1 MRSPEAV
8 PTPTAASASNGSAAP
23 LLTVRDLRA
32 GYGAIDVLHGI
43 SIEVARGEIV
53 TLIGA
58 NGAGKTSTL
67 MSISRVLRL
76 RGGSIAFDGRDITDL
91 KPDEVV
97 RLGLAQVPEGR
108 KIFPRLTVGENLE
121 MGAYI
126 RHDAAEIEADREHV
140 FRLFPVL
147 KERLAQLGGTL
158 SGGEQQM
165 LAIGRALMSR
175 PTMLMMD
182 EPSMGIAPILV
193 ARIFEAVKELRAG
206 GMTILLVEQNA
217 RAALKLADRGYVL
230 ETGRVVM
237 SDSGA
242 KLLASDRVREAYLG
256 D

>member
-1 MRSPEAV
+1 M
-8 PTPTAASASNGSAAP
+8 TPSATP
-23 LLTVRDLRA
+23 LLAVRDLRA

-43 SIEVARGEIV
+43 SIEVAKGEIV
-53 TLIGA
+53 SLIGA

-67 MSISRVLRL
+67 MCISRVLRI
-76 RGGSIAFDGRDITDL
+76 RGGSISFQGEDITDL
-91 KPDEVV
+91 LPDTVV
-97 RLGLAQVPEGR
+97 RRGLAQVPEGR

-126 RHDAAEIEADREHV
+126 RSDADGIEADRARV
-140 FRLFPVL
+140 FTLFPVL
-147 KERLAQLGGTL
+147 KERLSQLGGTL

-193 ARIFEAVKELRAG
+193 ARIFEAVKELRSE

-230 ETGRVVM
+230 ETGHVVM
-237 SDSGA
+237 TDSGA
-242 KLLASDRVREAYLG
+242 ELLKSSRVREAYLG